1 MSQTPKELELSDQE
15 KNLFKKLDRAI
26 DQMEA
31 GQVIDLYE
39 SIDSIRKK
47 LFLTSQ

>member
-1 MSQTPKELELSDQE
+1 MSQTPKELEQNDQE
-15 KNLFKKLDRAI
+15 KDLYKKLDRAI

-31 GQVIDLYE
+31 DQTIDFYD

-47 LFLTSQ
+47 FFLTNQ